1 MVHAQKVRAM
11 DGSYWIKVWYQN
23 WVYEVAQAIG
33 TVDGARYS
41 SQQRI
46 WAIPYGNKAE
56 FEEKVGDHLIL
67 WVDGD
72 GDMNSGGMDENAIPS
87 HPTVPGYTVEYDK
100 DRNIVSATGF
110 KNKPWGEFQVKG
122 FNALID
128 NSFLILADDAG
139 LGKTFQVSTAIE
151 AKKKLGQLRH
161 GIVLAKAS
169 LLYNWRDEIHMH
181 TNEKS
186 IVVAGT
192 VAQRMK
198 IYDQLK
204 YSNDWT
210 FIIMSYETFRGDV
223 AVLQL
228 VDNHR
233 PLDFC
238 VMDEAHKIK
247 NPLSKIGS
255 VVHNIPFRHRYILTA
270 TPLINNPLEGYN
282 YLKFGKQI
290 DMNWFD
296 FQNEFAIMGGFGNQE
311 IKGYKNMRVLK
322 SLIQTNMLRRRKKDK
337 LKELP
342 DVAFKTIK
350 VQLSDVQKKL
360 YRAVRDSVLED
371 LKDTSLEKVP
381 QALAKLMRLQQ
392 VCNSTELLGM
402 EHKKAS
408 AKLDA
413 VDDMLEELIGENN
426 QKVII
431 FSRFREMAD
440 LMKERYQKYN
450 PAFVTG
456 EVDASGRSKES
467 VTRMLKR
474 EYGERWEEFSAQKKA
489 KLIDGEMSSD
499 RQKEVYKF
507 QTDDSCKLFIGSSGA
522 CREGL
527 TLTKATHVIFIDCE
541 WSPAYVEQAWSRAH
555 RIGQKNAVTVYYIVA
570 EETIDEHVQGV
581 LKDKEAMAQ
590 TMIDDG
596 ISAVGVM
603 KAKEFIKR
611 MLG

>member
-1 MVHAQKVRAM
+1 MVHAQKVRAT
-11 DGSYWIKVWYQN
+11 DGSYWIKVWYQK
-23 WVYEVAQAIG
+23 WVHEVAQSIG
-33 TVDGARYS
+33 TVTGARYS
-41 SQQRI
+41 SQQAI
-46 WAIPYGNKAE
+46 WAIPYANKAE
-56 FEEKVGDHLIL
+56 FEDKVGDHLIL

-72 GDMNSGGMDENAIPS
+72 GDVSNGGIDEDAIPS
-87 HPTVPGYTVEYDK
+87 HPIVPGYSVEYDK
-100 DRNIVSATGF
+100 DRNIIGATGF

-122 FNALID
+122 FNALVEHP
-128 NSFLILADDAG
+128 FLILADDAG

-151 AKKKLGQLRH
+151 AKKKLGQLKH

-181 TNEKS
+181 TNEKA
-186 IVVAGT
+186 IVVAGSNT
-192 VAQRMK
+192 NRMK

-204 YSNDWT
+204 YSDDWT
-210 FIIMSYETFRGDV
+210 FIIMSYETFRGDEP
-223 AVLQL
+223 ALQL

-233 PLDFC
+233 PLEFC

-247 NPLSKIGS
+247 NPTSKIGS
-255 VVHNIPFRHRYILTA
+255 VIHNLPFRYRYILTA

-282 YLKFGKQI
+282 YLKFGKKV
-290 DMNWFD
+290 DMNWFE
-296 FQNEFAIMGGFGNQE
+296 FQNEFAIMGGIGNRE
-311 IKGYKNMRVLK
+311 IKAYKNMRTLK
-322 SLIQTNMLRRRKKDK
+322 TLIQSNMLRRRKKDK

-342 DVAFKTIK
+342 DVAFKTIT
-350 VQLSDVQKKL
+350 VQMSDVQKKV
-360 YRAVRDSVLED
+360 YKAVRDSVLED
-371 LKDTSLEKVP
+371 LKETSLDKVP

-392 VCNSTELLGM
+392 VCNSTQLVGM
-402 EHKKAS
+402 EHTKSS
-408 AKLDA
+408 AKLDT
-413 VDDMLEELIGENN
+413 VDDILDEIIGENN

-456 EVDASGRSKES
+456 EVDASGRSKEY
-467 VTRMLKR
+467 VTRLLKR
-474 EYGERWEEFSAQKKA
+474 DYGERWDAFSAQKKEQ
-489 KLIDGEMSSD
+489 LIEKEMSSD

-507 QTDDSCKLFIGSSGA
+507 QNDANCKLFIGSSGA

-527 TLTKATHVIFIDCE
+527 TLTKATQVIFIDCE

-555 RIGQKNAVTVYYIVA
+555 RIGQKNAVTVSFIVA
-570 EETIDEHVQGV
+570 EGTIDEHVQDV
-581 LKDKEAMAQ
+581 LKNKEAMAQ

-596 ISAVGVM
+596 INAVGVM

-611 MLG
+611 MVG